1 MKANSSF
8 LPLYVTNFFG
18 TLNDNFLKTLASFT
32 VIGWLS
38 DERVKS
44 VAMGVTAG
52 ALVLPY
58 ILCSPLAD
66 RLTAVFPKRR
76 IVRFAKWAELPIMAV
91 AIAGF
96 ALHSPWLVIGAVLLM
111 GLQSS
116 LYSPAKYAL
125 VRDIGGEAR
134 ISTGMGGMEG
144 VSFLG
149 VLMGTVAGAI
159 VADMA
164 GTTARYACLGGF
176 AALGLV
182 ASYTVHAKEEL
193 NRALHAINPI
203 RYIAR
208 AYRMAGRYDGL
219 NAVIFTLSVFWW
231 GAAMLQMGLLVY
243 GKSEI
248 GLNLDA
254 KGTGALLCAAAVG
267 IVLGQVIAGFVDK
280 RRFLLGATLLTG
292 WVGAALLGV
301 LYFAPLSPM
310 WFGIVLGL
318 LAFDLGFFKLPF
330 DAEIQKVV
338 KGPKL
343 NTMLAYFN
351 QVSFLFMLAA
361 SGCYALVSWAF
372 GPKSFLLLLAVAFLV
387 APFLFVFSYRSVLL
401 CTGRWVFAWR
411 YKVEVRGLE
420 AVMGRETRDERREEC
435 SRLASHVSCHEP
447 RATNHEPRTTSYLV
461 LPNHPAMVDPMLVG
475 VAFWKTPL
483 KPLSDE
489 LFFHTGIVAPH
500 VLKTLG
506 AVAVP
511 DLRKHRTAK
520 GATIARGLGDIVL
533 KTLYDGGN
541 VIFYPSG
548 HIQTE
553 SEHEDIGTRQLAYNI
568 CREMFHEGT
577 DPSLAGDVGSI
588 PAGVR
593 IIGVRT
599 RGLWGSIWSR
609 AGRKTSPSFVPTF
622 IKSVFL
628 WFFWAPFVPRRR
640 VTMHVEDLTDLVKEW
655 SQGTRLDF
663 NRKLEEWYNESGGV
677 SSEKVK
683 VEKGALT
690 V

>member
-1 MKANSSF
+1 MKSNKTF
-8 LPLYVTNFFG
+8 IPLYITNFFG

-32 VIGWLS
+32 VIGWLP

-44 VAMGVTAG
+44 IAMGVTAG

-66 RLTAVFPKRR
+66 RLTAVLPKRR
-76 IVRFAKWAELPIMAV
+76 IVRYAKWAELPIMAV

-125 VRDIGGEAR
+125 VRDIGGEGR

-149 VLMGTVAGAI
+149 VLMGTVAGAVVSDLEI
-159 VADMA
+159 GHQDWHLSY
-164 GTTARYACLGGF
+164 YALAGF
-176 AALGLV
+176 AALGLA
-182 ASYTVHAKEEL
+182 ASYTVHAREEL
-193 NRALHAINPI
+193 NRALHAVNPV
-203 RYIAR
+203 RYMRR

-243 GKSEI
+243 GKSEA
-248 GLNLDA
+248 GLNLSA
-254 KGTGALLCAAAVG
+254 TGTGALLCAAAVG
-267 IVLGQVIAGFVDK
+267 IVAGQIIAGFVDK

-292 WVGAALLGV
+292 WIASALFAV
-301 LYFAPLSPM
+301 LYFVPLSPTA
-310 WFGIVLGL
+310 FGVVLGL

-372 GPKSFLLLLAVAFLV
+372 GPKAFLLLLAIAFLV
-387 APFLFVFSYRSVLL
+387 APFVFVFCYRSVLL
-401 CTGRWVFAWR
+401 CTGRWVFARR
-411 YKVEVRGLE
+411 YRVEVDGLP
-420 AVMGRETRDERREEC
+420 AVAHDRP
-435 SRLASHVSCHEP
+435 L
-447 RATNHEPRTTSYLV
+447 LV

-475 VAFWKTPL
+475 VTFWKTPL

-489 LFFHTGIVAPH
+489 SFFHTGIVAPR

-520 GATIARGLGDIVL
+520 GATIARGLGDIV
-533 KTLYDGGN
+533 KSTLEDGGN

-553 SEHEDIGTRQLAYNI
+553 PEREDIGTRQLAYNM
-568 CREMFHEGT
+568 C
-577 DPSLAGDVGSI
+577 GDL

-593 IIGVRT
+593 VIGVRT

-609 AGRKTSPSFVPTF
+609 KGRKDSPSFVPTF

-628 WFFWAPFVPRRR
+628 WFFWSPFVPRRR
-640 VTMHVEDLTDLVKEW
+640 VTMHVEDLTDRVKEW
-655 SQGTRLDF
+655 SKLTRLEF
-663 NRKLEEWYNESGGV
+663 NRKLEEWYNAE
-677 SSEKVK
+677 
-683 VEKGALT
+683 
-690 V
+690 

>member
-1 MKANSSF
+1 MNMRGSF
-8 LPLYVTNFFG
+8 FPLYMTNFFG

-32 VIGWLS
+32 VIGWLA

-44 VAMGVTAG
+44 IAMGVTAG

-66 RLTAVFPKRR
+66 RLTSVWPKRR
-76 IVRFAKWAELPIMAV
+76 ILRLAKWAELPIMAV

-96 ALHSPWLVIGAVLLM
+96 ALQSAWLVIGAVLLM

-125 VRDIGGEAR
+125 VRDIGGEGR

-149 VLMGTVAGAI
+149 VLLGTVSGA
-159 VADMA
+159 VVSDLEFGHQEWRLSYFLLA
-164 GTTARYACLGGF
+164 GF
-176 AALGLV
+176 AALGLA
-182 ASYTVHAKEEL
+182 ASYTVNAREEL
-193 NRALHAINPI
+193 NRSLHAINPV
-203 RYIAR
+203 RYIRR

-243 GKSEI
+243 GKSEA
-248 GLNLDA
+248 GLNLSA
-254 KGTGALLCAAAVG
+254 TETGTLLCAAAVG
-267 IVLGQVIAGFVDK
+267 IVAGQIIAGFVDR

-292 WVGAALLGV
+292 WIAAALLAA
-301 LYFAPLSPM
+301 LYFVPLSPVA
-310 WFGIVLGL
+310 FGVVLGL

-372 GPKSFLLLLAVAFLV
+372 GPKAFLLLLATAFFV
-387 APFLFVFSYRSVLL
+387 APLAFVFCYRSALL
-401 CTGRWVFAWR
+401 CTGRWIFARR
-411 YKVEVRGLE
+411 YRVEADGLQSV
-420 AVMGRETRDERREEC
+420 AQDKP
-435 SRLASHVSCHEP
+435 L
-447 RATNHEPRTTSYLV
+447 LV

-475 VAFWKTPL
+475 VTFWKTPL

-489 LFFHTGIVAPH
+489 LFFHTGVVAPR

-520 GATIARGLGDIVL
+520 GVTIARGLGDIV
-533 KTLYDGGN
+533 KATLEDGGN

-553 SEHEDIGTRQLAYNI
+553 PDREDIGTRQLAYNI
-568 CREMFHEGT
+568 C
-577 DPSLAGDVGSI
+577 GDL
-588 PAGVR
+588 PANVR
-593 IIGVRT
+593 VIGVRT
-599 RGLWGSIWSR
+599 RGLWGSVWSR
-609 AGRKTSPSFVPTF
+609 AGRTSSPAFVPTLV
-622 IKSVFL
+622 KSVWL
-628 WFFWAPFVPRRR
+628 WFFWSPFVPRRR
-640 VTMHVEDLTDLVKEW
+640 VTMHVEDLTDRVKEW
-655 SQGTRLDF
+655 SRGTRLEF
-663 NRKLEEWYNESGGV
+663 NAKLNDWYNEESGEAARQ
-677 SSEKVK
+677 SEW
-683 VEKGALT
+683 KGASE
-690 V
+690 

>member
-1 MKANSSF
+1 MKTNNSF
-8 LPLYVTNFFG
+8 LPLYLTNFFG

-66 RLTAVFPKRR
+66 RLTAVWRKKK
-76 IVRFAKWAELPIMAV
+76 IVRIAKWAELPIMAV

-96 ALHSPWLVIGAVLLM
+96 AVKSPWLVIGAVLLM

-125 VRDIGGEAR
+125 VRDIGGEGR

-149 VLMGTVAGAI
+149 VLAGTVAGAVVSDPDI
-159 VADMA
+159 GHQDWHLSY
-164 GTTARYACLGGF
+164 YALAGF
-176 AALGLV
+176 AALGLA
-182 ASYTVHAKEEL
+182 ASYTIRAKEEL
-193 NRALHAINPI
+193 NRALHAVNPI
-203 RYIAR
+203 RYIRR

-231 GAAMLQMGLLVY
+231 GAAILQMGLLVY
-243 GKSEI
+243 GKAEA
-248 GLNLDA
+248 GLNLSA
-254 KGTGALLCAAAVG
+254 TRTGALLCAAAVG
-267 IVLGQVIAGFVDK
+267 IVAGQVIAGFVDR

-292 WVGAALLGV
+292 WIAAALLLV
-301 LYFAPLSPM
+301 LYFVPMPPM

-372 GPKSFLLLLAVAFLV
+372 GPKAFLLLFAVVMFV
-387 APFLFVFSYRSVLL
+387 VPFLFVFSYRSVLL
-401 CTGRWVFAWR
+401 CTGRWIFARR
-411 YKVEVRGLE
+411 YKVDVEGLE
-420 AVMGRETRDERREEC
+420 EVATGGTGTTGATGGSGAC
-435 SRLASHVSCHEP
+435 HASPASPLNPQTPKHPNTQTLKHP
-447 RATNHEPRTTSYLV
+447 HPLLV
-461 LPNHPAMVDPMLVG
+461 LPNHPAMVDPMLVSL
-475 VAFWKTPL
+475 VFWKTPL

-489 LFFHTGIVAPH
+489 SFFHAGVVAPR

-520 GATIARGLGDIVL
+520 GASIARGLGDIV
-533 KTLYDGGN
+533 KNTLVDGGN
-541 VIFYPSG
+541 MIFYPSG
-548 HIQTE
+548 HRTTE
-553 SEHEDIGTRQLAYNI
+553 D
-568 CREMFHEGT
+568 EM
-577 DPSLAGDVGSI
+577 AG
-588 PAGVR
+588 
-593 IIGVRT
+593 
-599 RGLWGSIWSR
+599 W
-609 AGRKTSPSFVPTF
+609 
-622 IKSVFL
+622 
-628 WFFWAPFVPRRR
+628 
-640 VTMHVEDLTDLVKEW
+640 HH
-655 SQGTRLDF
+655 
-663 NRKLEEWYNESGGV
+663 
-677 SSEKVK
+677 
-683 VEKGALT
+683 
-690 V
+690 

>member
-1 MKANSSF
+1 MKNNSF

-44 VAMGVTAG
+44 LAMGVTAG

-66 RLTAVFPKRR
+66 RLTAVLEKRR

-96 ALHSPWLVIGAVLLM
+96 AMKSPWLVIGAILLM

-149 VLMGTVAGAI
+149 VLMGTVVGAV
-159 VADMA
+159 VADRA
-164 GTTARYACLGGF
+164 GMETKYILLVAF
-176 AALGLV
+176 ATLGLL
-182 ASYTVHAKEEL
+182 ASYTIHAKEEL
-193 NRALHAINPI
+193 NRSLHAINPI

-219 NAVIFTLSVFWW
+219 NAVIFTLSIFWW

-243 GKSEI
+243 GKAEA
-248 GLNLDA
+248 GLNLSDT
-254 KGTGALLCAAAVG
+254 GTGVLLCGAAVG
-267 IVLGQVIAGFVDK
+267 IVVGQIVAGFVDR

-292 WVGAALLGV
+292 WIAAALLGV
-301 LYFAPLSPM
+301 LYFAALSPR
-310 WFGIVLGL
+310 WFGVVLGL

-343 NTMLAYFN
+343 NTMLSYFN

-372 GPKSFLLLLAVAFLV
+372 GPKAFLLLLALAFLV
-387 APFLFVFSYRSVLL
+387 APFLFVFSYRPVLL
-401 CTGRWVFAWR
+401 YVGRWVFAWR
-411 YKVEVRGLE
+411 YRVEVEGMEEIGACAPTALVPACGDAALVPATPAASGAFDQAPSTSE
-420 AVMGRETRDERREEC
+420 AKAPARPARE
-435 SRLASHVSCHEP
+435 S
-447 RATNHEPRTTSYLV
+447 TSFLV

-489 LFFHTGIVAPH
+489 SFFHTGIVAPH

-511 DLRKHRTAK
+511 DLRKHATVK
-520 GATIARGLGDIVL
+520 GATIARGLGDIV
-533 KTLYDGGN
+533 KSTLEDGGN

-553 SEHEDIGTRQLAYNI
+553 PEHEDIGTRQLAYNI
-568 CREMFHEGT
+568 C
-577 DPSLAGDVGSI
+577 GDL
-588 PAGVR
+588 PEGVR
-593 IIGVRT
+593 VICVRT

-609 AGRKTSPSFVPTF
+609 KGRKTSPSFVPTF

-640 VTMHVEDLTDLVKEW
+640 VTMHVEDMTDRVKEW
-655 SQGTRLDF
+655 SKLTRLEF
-663 NRKLEEWYNESGGV
+663 NRKLEEWYNEGGV
-677 SSEKVK
+677 V
-683 VEKGALT
+683 
-690 V
+690 

>member
-1 MKANSSF
+1 MKNSF
-8 LPLYVTNFFG
+8 IPLYVTNFFG

-32 VIGWLS
+32 VIGWIA

-44 VAMGVTAG
+44 LAMGVTAG

-66 RLTAVFPKRR
+66 RLTAVWEKKK
-76 IVRFAKWAELPIMAV
+76 IVRLAKWAELPIMAV

-96 ALHSPWLVIGAVLLM
+96 PLQSPWLVIGSVLLM

-125 VRDIGGEAR
+125 VRDIGGEDR

-149 VLMGTVAGAI
+149 VLMGTVVGAVI
-159 VADMA
+159 ADMEVRH
-164 GTTARYACLGGF
+164 TEWNLSFYCLVAF
-176 AALGLV
+176 AALGLL
-182 ASYTVHAKEEL
+182 ASYTIRAKEEL
-193 NRALHAINPI
+193 NRSLHAINPL
-203 RYIAR
+203 RYIRR

-219 NAVIFTLSVFWW
+219 NAVVFTLSVFWW
-231 GAAMLQMGLLVY
+231 AAAMLQMGLLVY
-243 GKSEI
+243 GKSEA
-248 GLNLDA
+248 GLGLDA
-254 KGTGALLCAAAVG
+254 THTGMLLCGAAVG
-267 IVLGQVIAGFVDK
+267 IVAGQVVAGFVD
-280 RRFLLGATLLTG
+280 RRCFLLGATLLTG
-292 WVGAALLGV
+292 WIAAALLAI
-301 LYFAPLSPM
+301 LYFAPLSPKA
-310 WFGIVLGL
+310 FGAVLAV

-372 GPKSFLLLLAVAFLV
+372 GPKAFLLLLAIAFIV
-387 APFLFVFSYRSVLL
+387 APFLFAFSYRSVLL
-401 CTGRWVFAWR
+401 CVGRWVFAWR
-411 YKVEVRGLE
+411 YRVEVDGLE
-420 AVMGRETRDERREEC
+420 SVAHDRP
-435 SRLASHVSCHEP
+435 L
-447 RATNHEPRTTSYLV
+447 LV

-475 VAFWKTPL
+475 VVFWKTPL
-483 KPLSDE
+483 RPLSDE
-489 LFFHTGIVAPH
+489 LFFRTGIVAPH

-520 GATIARGLGDIVL
+520 GATIARGLGDIVTSTL
-533 KTLYDGGN
+533 KDGGN

-553 SEHEDIGTRQLAYNI
+553 PDREDIGTRQLAYNI
-568 CREMFHEGT
+568 CSDLPE
-577 DPSLAGDVGSI
+577 
-588 PAGVR
+588 GVR
-593 IIGVRT
+593 VVGVRT

-609 AGRKTSPSFVPTF
+609 AGRNESPSFVSTF
-622 IKSVFL
+622 VKSVFL

-640 VTMHVEDLTDLVKEW
+640 VKMHVEDLTDRVKEW
-655 SQGTRLDF
+655 SLGTRLEF
-663 NRKLEEWYNESGGV
+663 NEKLNAWYNG
-677 SSEKVK
+677 
-683 VEKGALT
+683 
-690 V
+690 

>member
-1 MKANSSF
+1 MKNDSF

-32 VIGWLS
+32 VIGWLP

-44 VAMGVTAG
+44 IAMGVTAG

-66 RLTAVFPKRR
+66 RLTALWPKRR
-76 IVRFAKWAELPIMAV
+76 IVRYAKWAELPIMAV

-125 VRDIGGEAR
+125 VRDIGGEGR

-149 VLMGTVAGAI
+149 VLMGTVAAS
-159 VADMA
+159 VASDRL
-164 GTTARYACLGGF
+164 GPTARYACLVAF
-176 AALGLV
+176 AALGLA
-182 ASYTVHAKEEL
+182 ASYTIHAKEEL
-193 NRALHAINPI
+193 NRALHAVNPI

-243 GKSEI
+243 GKAEA
-248 GLNLDA
+248 GLNLSDT
-254 KGTGALLCAAAVG
+254 GTGVLLCGAAVG
-267 IVLGQVIAGFVDK
+267 IVAGQIVAGFVDR

-292 WVGAALLGV
+292 WIAAALFAV
-301 LYFAPLSPM
+301 LYFAPLSPR
-310 WFGIVLGL
+310 WFGVVLGL

-372 GPKSFLLLLAVAFLV
+372 GPKAFLLLLAIAFLV
-387 APFLFVFSYRSVLL
+387 APFLFVFCYRSVLL
-401 CTGRWVFAWR
+401 CVGRWVFAWR
-411 YKVEVRGLE
+411 YKVEIEDKTGLT
-420 AVMGRETRDERREEC
+420 GLTG
-435 SRLASHVSCHEP
+435 SRAGGDPQTPENLVNP
-447 RATNHEPRTTSYLV
+447 VNPVKKTSLLV

-475 VAFWKTPL
+475 VTFWKTPL

-489 LFFHTGIVAPH
+489 LFFHTGIVAPR

-511 DLRKHRTAK
+511 DLRKHRTAQ
-520 GATIARGLGDIVL
+520 GATIARGLGDIV
-533 KTLYDGGN
+533 KSTLEDGGN

-553 SEHEDIGTRQLAYNI
+553 GEHEDIGTRQLAYNM
-568 CREMFHEGT
+568 C
-577 DPSLAGDVGSI
+577 GDL
-588 PAGVR
+588 PEGVR
-593 IIGVRT
+593 VIGVRT

-609 AGRKTSPSFVPTF
+609 KGRKTSPSFVPTF

-628 WFFWAPFVPRRR
+628 WFFWSPFVPRRR
-640 VTMHVEDLTDLVKEW
+640 VTMHIEDLTDRVKEW
-655 SQGTRLDF
+655 SKLTRLEF
-663 NRKLEEWYNESGGV
+663 NRKLEEWYNAE
-677 SSEKVK
+677 
-683 VEKGALT
+683 
-690 V
+690 

>member
-1 MKANSSF
+1 MEKQHSF

-38 DERVKS
+38 DERVKFI
-44 VAMGVTAG
+44 AMGVTAG

-66 RLTAVFPKRR
+66 RLTAVWRKQK
-76 IVRFAKWAELPIMAV
+76 IVRVAKWAELPIMAV

-96 ALHSPWLVIGAVLLM
+96 AFHSPWLVIDAVLLM

-125 VRDIGGEAR
+125 VRDIGGEGR

-149 VLMGTVAGAI
+149 VLTGTVAGAVVSDPEI
-159 VADMA
+159 VHQDWNLQY
-164 GTTARYACLGGF
+164 YALAGF
-176 AALGLV
+176 AAFGL
-182 ASYTVHAKEEL
+182 ASSYTIRAKEDL
-193 NRALHAINPI
+193 NRALHAVNPI
-203 RYIAR
+203 RYIRR

-231 GAAMLQMGLLVY
+231 GAAILQMGLLVY
-243 GKSEI
+243 GKSKF
-248 GLNLDA
+248 GLNLSETR
-254 KGTGALLCAAAVG
+254 TGALLCAAAVG
-267 IVLGQVIAGFVDK
+267 IVAGQVIAGFVDK

-292 WVGAALLGV
+292 WIAAALLLV
-301 LYFAPLSPM
+301 LYFVPM
-310 WFGIVLGL
+310 PPVAFGIVLGL

-361 SGCYALVSWAF
+361 SGCYALVSWVF
-372 GPKSFLLLLAVAFLV
+372 GPKAFLLLFAVVMLV
-387 APFLFVFSYRSVLL
+387 VPFLFVFSYRSVLL
-401 CTGRWVFAWR
+401 CTGRWIFARR
-411 YKVEVRGLE
+411 YRVEVEGLPDV
-420 AVMGRETRDERREEC
+420 AQDR
-435 SRLASHVSCHEP
+435 P
-447 RATNHEPRTTSYLV
+447 ILV
-461 LPNHPAMVDPMLVG
+461 LPNHPAMVDPMLVSLM
-475 VAFWKTPL
+475 FWKTPL

-489 LFFHTGIVAPH
+489 SFFHTGVVAPA
-500 VLKTLG
+500 VLRTLG

-520 GATIARGLGDIVL
+520 GATIARGLGDIV
-533 KTLYDGGN
+533 KNTLAGGGN

-553 SEHEDIGTRQLAYNI
+553 PEHEDIGTRQLAYNI
-568 CREMFHEGT
+568 C
-577 DPSLAGDVGSI
+577 GDL
-588 PAGVR
+588 PPGVR
-593 IIGVRT
+593 VIGVRT

-609 AGRKTSPSFVPTF
+609 AGRKDSPAFVPTF
-622 IKSVFL
+622 VKSVFL
-628 WFFWAPFVPRRR
+628 WFFWSPFVPRRR
-640 VTMHVEDLTDLVKEW
+640 VTMHVEDLTDRVKEW
-655 SQGTRLDF
+655 SKGTRLEF
-663 NRKLEEWYNESGGV
+663 NAKLNEWYN
-677 SSEKVK
+677 VK
-683 VEKGALT
+683 A
-690 V
+690 

>member
-1 MKANSSF
+1 MKSNSF

-32 VIGWLS
+32 VIGWLP

-44 VAMGVTAG
+44 IAMGVTAG

-66 RLTAVFPKRR
+66 RLTALWPKRR
-76 IVRFAKWAELPIMAV
+76 IVRYAKWAELPIMAV

-125 VRDIGGEAR
+125 VRDIGGEGR

-149 VLMGTVAGAI
+149 VLMGTVAAS
-159 VADMA
+159 VASDRL
-164 GTTARYACLGGF
+164 GPTARYACLVAF
-176 AALGLV
+176 AALGLA
-182 ASYTVHAKEEL
+182 ASYTVRAKEEL
-193 NRALHAINPI
+193 NRALHAVNPI

-243 GKSEI
+243 GKAEA
-248 GLNLDA
+248 GLNLSDT
-254 KGTGALLCAAAVG
+254 GTGV
-267 IVLGQVIAGFVDK
+267 
-280 RRFLLGATLLTG
+280 
-292 WVGAALLGV
+292 AALFAV
-301 LYFAPLSPM
+301 LYFVPLSPTA
-310 WFGIVLGL
+310 FGVMLGL

-372 GPKSFLLLLAVAFLV
+372 GPKAFLLLLAIAFLV
-387 APFLFVFSYRSVLL
+387 APFLFVFCYRSVLL
-401 CTGRWVFAWR
+401 CVGRWVFAWR
-411 YKVEVRGLE
+411 YKVEIEDKTGLT
-420 AVMGRETRDERREEC
+420 GLTG
-435 SRLASHVSCHEP
+435 SRAGGDPQTPENLVNP
-447 RATNHEPRTTSYLV
+447 VNPVKKTSLLV

-475 VAFWKTPL
+475 VTFWKTPL

-489 LFFHTGIVAPH
+489 LFFHTGVVAPR

-520 GATIARGLGDIVL
+520 GATIARGLGDIV
-533 KTLYDGGN
+533 KSTLEDGGN

-553 SEHEDIGTRQLAYNI
+553 GEHEDIGTRQLAYNM
-568 CREMFHEGT
+568 C
-577 DPSLAGDVGSI
+577 GDL
-588 PAGVR
+588 PEGVR
-593 IIGVRT
+593 VIGVRT

-609 AGRKTSPSFVPTF
+609 KGRKTSPSFVPTF

-628 WFFWAPFVPRRR
+628 WFFWSPFVPRRR
-640 VTMHVEDLTDLVKEW
+640 VTMHIEDLTDRVKEW
-655 SQGTRLDF
+655 SSLTRLEF
-663 NRKLEEWYNESGGV
+663 NRKLEEWYNAE
-677 SSEKVK
+677 
-683 VEKGALT
+683 
-690 V
+690 

>member
-1 MKANSSF
+1 MKPNKTF

-66 RLTAVFPKRR
+66 RLTAVWRKKK
-76 IVRFAKWAELPIMAV
+76 IVRIAKWAELPIMAV

-96 ALHSPWLVIGAVLLM
+96 AVKSPWLVIGAVLLM

-125 VRDIGGEAR
+125 VRDIGGEGR

-149 VLMGTVAGAI
+149 VLAGTVAAS
-159 VADMA
+159 VASERL
-164 GTTARYACLGGF
+164 GPTARYACLVAF
-176 AALGLV
+176 AALGLA
-182 ASYTVHAKEEL
+182 ASYTIRAKEEL
-193 NRALHAINPI
+193 NRALHAVNPI

-231 GAAMLQMGLLVY
+231 GAAMLQMGLIVY
-243 GKSEI
+243 GKAEA
-248 GLNLDA
+248 GLNLSA
-254 KGTGALLCAAAVG
+254 TRTGALLCAAAVG
-267 IVLGQVIAGFVDK
+267 IVAGQVIAGFVDR

-292 WVGAALLGV
+292 WIAAGLLLV
-301 LYFAPLSPM
+301 LYFVPMPPM

-361 SGCYALVSWAF
+361 SGCYALVSLAF
-372 GPKSFLLLLAVAFLV
+372 GPKAFLLLFAVVMFV
-387 APFLFVFSYRSVLL
+387 VPFLFVFSYRSVLL
-401 CTGRWVFAWR
+401 CTGRWIFARR
-411 YKVEVRGLE
+411 YRVAVEGL
-420 AVMGRETRDERREEC
+420 
-435 SRLASHVSCHEP
+435 
-447 RATNHEPRTTSYLV
+447 TTVAQDKPLLV

-475 VAFWKTPL
+475 VTFWKTPL

-489 LFFHTGIVAPH
+489 SFFHTGIVAPT
-500 VLKTLG
+500 VLRTLG
-506 AVAVP
+506 AVPVP

-520 GATIARGLGDIVL
+520 GASIARGLGDIV
-533 KTLYDGGN
+533 KSTLEDGGN

-553 SEHEDIGTRQLAYNI
+553 PEREDIGTRQLAYNM
-568 CREMFHEGT
+568 C
-577 DPSLAGDVGSI
+577 GDL
-588 PAGVR
+588 PAGAR

-609 AGRKTSPSFVPTF
+609 AGRTTSPAFVPTF
-622 IKSVFL
+622 IKSVLL
-628 WFFWAPFVPRRR
+628 WFFWSPFVPRRR
-640 VTMHVEDLTDLVKEW
+640 VTMHVEDLTDRVKEW
-655 SQGTRLDF
+655 SKLTRLEF
-663 NRKLEEWYNESGGV
+663 NRKLEEWYNAE
-677 SSEKVK
+677 
-683 VEKGALT
+683 
-690 V
+690 

>member
-1 MKANSSF
+1 MKPNKTF

-66 RLTAVFPKRR
+66 RLTAVWRKKK
-76 IVRFAKWAELPIMAV
+76 IVRIAKWAELPIMAV

-96 ALHSPWLVIGAVLLM
+96 AVKSPWLVIGAVLLM

-125 VRDIGGEAR
+125 VRDIGGEGR

-149 VLMGTVAGAI
+149 VLAGTVAGAVVSDPEI
-159 VADMA
+159 GHQDWCLSY
-164 GTTARYACLGGF
+164 YALAGF
-176 AALGLV
+176 AALGLA
-182 ASYTVHAKEEL
+182 ASYTIRAKEEL
-193 NRALHAINPI
+193 NRALHAVNPI
-203 RYIAR
+203 RYIRR
-208 AYRMAGRYDGL
+208 AYRIAGRYDGL

-231 GAAMLQMGLLVY
+231 GAAILQMGLLVY
-243 GKSEI
+243 GKAEA
-248 GLNLDA
+248 GLNLSA
-254 KGTGALLCAAAVG
+254 TRTGALLCAAAVG
-267 IVLGQVIAGFVDK
+267 IVAGQVIAGFVDR

-292 WVGAALLGV
+292 WIAAALLLV
-301 LYFAPLSPM
+301 LYFVPMPPM

-361 SGCYALVSWAF
+361 SGCYALVSLAF
-372 GPKSFLLLLAVAFLV
+372 GPKAFLLLFAVVMLV
-387 APFLFVFSYRSVLL
+387 VPFLFVFSYRSVLL
-401 CTGRWVFAWR
+401 CTGRWIFARR
-411 YKVEVRGLE
+411 YKVDVEGLE
-420 AVMGRETRDERREEC
+420 EVVAGGTGATGGTGACLAGHARPASHSAPHSPA
-435 SRLASHVSCHEP
+435 SRLGPQTPKHPHP
-447 RATNHEPRTTSYLV
+447 LLV
-461 LPNHPAMVDPMLVG
+461 LPNHPAMVDPMLVSL
-475 VAFWKTPL
+475 VFWKTPL

-489 LFFHTGIVAPH
+489 SFFHTGIVAPT
-500 VLKTLG
+500 VLRTLG
-506 AVAVP
+506 AVPVP

-520 GATIARGLGDIVL
+520 GASIARGLGDIV
-533 KTLYDGGN
+533 KSTLEDGGN

-553 SEHEDIGTRQLAYNI
+553 PEREDIGTRQLAYNM
-568 CREMFHEGT
+568 C
-577 DPSLAGDVGSI
+577 GDL
-588 PAGVR
+588 PAGAR

-609 AGRKTSPSFVPTF
+609 AGRTTSPAFVPTF
-622 IKSVFL
+622 IKSVLL
-628 WFFWAPFVPRRR
+628 WFFWSPFVRRRR
-640 VTMHVEDLTDLVKEW
+640 VTMHVEDLTDRVKEW
-655 SQGTRLDF
+655 SKLTRLEF
-663 NRKLEEWYNESGGV
+663 NRKLENWYNGIEGGV
-677 SSEKVK
+677 
-683 VEKGALT
+683 T
-690 V
+690 